1 MARNI
6 KTSVLV
12 FFTVASSILA
22 APADKQAIMQQ
33 DGTVEINSIQQF
45 QSQEA
50 KTLKANAEKKA
61 GNDAKAF
68 LQHKNKH
75 EAKSQ
80 KSHEQEKNKHEAK
93 SQKPEKSEGQ
103 GAEESEFETFVTRVV
118 TQLLFGLLYY
128 MVIVSKY
135 PKLMAEPTPASRK
148 LQSVNEVV
156 ALCEVSFPT
165 CIFSWLCS
173 GPRAAHTFYST
184 GISDY
189 WCSLL
194 GMSILPC
201 CFLCVANSCT
211 DLNEKLGGQKRSLLM
226 SCLCSWCCSCC
237 VIAQDAECLDLSTG
251 VRTGFCGVY
260 QTRDL

>member
-80 KSHEQEKNKHEAK
+80 K
-93 SQKPEKSEGQ
+93 PEKSEGQ

-135 PKLMAEPTPASRK
+135 PQLFAEPSPAAKK
-148 LQSVNEVV
+148 LQAVNEVS
-156 ALCEVSFPT
+156 ALCEVSVPI
-165 CIFSWLCS
+165 CICSWLCS

-194 GMSILPC
+194 GMSLFPC
-201 CFLCVANSCT
+201 CVLFVANSCT
-211 DLNEKLGGQKRSLLM
+211 DLNEKLGGAKRDCLM
-226 SCLCSWCCSCC
+226 SILCSFCCSCC
-237 VIAQDAECLDLSTG
+237 VIAQDAESLDLSTG

-260 QTRDL
+260 QSRDL